1 MARTRDVL
9 SNIGQAGAQVG
20 EALLKIAT
28 IKDQRERAAVS
39 NAINMAQLDQANRRI
54 ELDHER
60 LNTSIAQHAD
70 NKAANQG
77 TAMRSEAGILRQD
90 LDNGLD
96 LGEMSFNEALNK
108 RVRGE
113 AVGSWGDFNDSR
125 AALKERQIAAI
136 NVEANINQAQQLSDL
151 GFTSS
156 GQPHSTPGLTPEQQA
171 QHDMR
176 WIDAG
181 GTTFM
186 SSVHP
191 DWTPAEGERLL
202 NHVQDMDLATLNDA
216 ERMKIAFTENAL
228 ANINFGTRGAGGRQP
243 FNPVAAAPADTV
255 NLTPGSDGMGGARE
269 GQEDSLLLAQPSSTA
284 VGESAQPSSTAVG
297 GSDTLLTGAFQGAQG
312 AESSEDAELRQQAQ
326 QIMSIRGEDGLP
338 PIEIRDMTED
348 EVMEWIRRNSS

>member
-70 NKAANQG
+70 NKAANRE
-77 TAMRSEAGILRQD
+77 TAMRAERGLLQQD
-90 LDNGLD
+90 IHNGLD

-108 RVRGE
+108 RMGGE
-113 AVGSWGDFNDSR
+113 AVGSWGKWNDSR
-125 AALKERQIAAI
+125 AALRERQSAAI
-136 NVEANINQAQQLSDL
+136 NVEANINQAKQLSGL

-191 DWTPAEGERLL
+191 DWTPAEGERLF
-202 NHVQDMDLATLNDA
+202 NHLQDMDLATLNDA
-216 ERMKIAFTENAL
+216 ERMKIAFTESAL
-228 ANINFGTRGAGGRQP
+228 ANINFGGVGAGGREP
-243 FNPVAAAPADTV
+243 FNPAAATPTDTIPI
-255 NLTPGSDGMGGARE
+255 NLTPGGDSMGGARE
-269 GQEDSLLLAQPSSTA
+269 GQEDSVLLAQPSSTVVNEPFNPA
-284 VGESAQPSSTAVG
+284 AAAAT
-297 GSDTLLTGAFQGAQG
+297 SDSLLTGAFQGA
-312 AESSEDAELRQQAQ
+312 ESSEDAKLRQQAK
-326 QIMSIRGEDGLP
+326 QIMSIRDEDGLP
-338 PIEIRDMTED
+338 PIEVRGMTED
-348 EVMEWIRRNSS
+348 EVMEWIRRNPS